1 MKSSFAIIA
10 TCTLAPLLFGC
21 DGGTRVKVDTPV
33 AERDLEHR
41 DDAGRPHLPKVSVDT
56 TRGGVGVDV
65 DGHSSGVNRSSG
77 HGDAVDV
84 DITPGGGVKV
94 NVDAEAIRERIEERR
109 DDRRHDRLGEG
120 TAEKGDE

>member
-1 MKSSFAIIA
+1 MKNVLAIIT
-10 TCTLAPLLFGC
+10 TCTVAPLLFGC
-21 DGGTRVKVDTPV
+21 DGGTCVKVDTPV
-33 AERDLEHR
+33 AERDPEHR
-41 DDAGRPHLPKVSVDT
+41 DDAGRPHLPRVSVDT
-56 TRGGVGVDV
+56 TRGSVEVDI
-65 DGHSSGVNRSSG
+65 DGHSPGVNRSSG

-84 DITPGGGVKV
+84 DVTPGGGVKV

>member
-1 MKSSFAIIA
+1 MKSVRAIIT

-33 AERDLEHR
+33 AERDLKHQ
-41 DDAGRPHLPKVSVDT
+41 DDASRPHLPRVLVDT

-65 DGHSSGVNRSSG
+65 DGRSSGVNRSSG
-77 HGDAVDV
+77 RGDAVDV
-84 DITPGGGVKV
+84 DVTPGGGVKV

-109 DDRRHDRLGEG
+109 DERRHDRLGEG
-120 TAEKGDE
+120 TAEKSDE